1 MIRDMPIDINDLARR
16 GAASRIAELEQE
28 LAEIRAA
35 FPDTIGQRKGSVRG
49 RAGVGSAP
57 AAAAVAEHEPSSP
70 SSRSGKKKRTMSAEA
85 RARIS
90 AAQKA
95 RWAKLSIGR

>member
-1 MIRDMPIDINDLARR
+1 MPIDINDLARR

-28 LAEIRAA
+28 LADIRAT
-35 FPDTIGQRKGSVRG
+35 FPDTIGQRKDSGRG
-49 RAGVGSAP
+49 RAGAGSAP
-57 AAAAVAEHEPSSP
+57 AAPNVAEHERSAQ
-70 SSRSGKKKRTMSAEA
+70 SRSLGKKKRTMSAEA

-95 RWAKLSIGR
+95 RWAKQKRAK

>member
-35 FPDTIGQRKGSVRG
+35 FPDTVGPRKGSVRG
-49 RAGVGSAP
+49 RAGAGSAP
-57 AAAAVAEHEPSSP
+57 AAPSVAEHEPSAQ
-70 SSRSGKKKRTMSAEA
+70 SRSGKKKRTMSAEA

-95 RWAKLSIGR
+95 RWAKQKRAK

>member
-1 MIRDMPIDINDLARR
+1 MPIDMKDLARR

-28 LAEIRAA
+28 LADIRAA
-35 FPDTIGQRKGSVRG
+35 FPETAAQPIGKVRG
-49 RAGVGSAP
+49 RPRLTGAP
-57 AAAAVAEHEPSSP
+57 AAPNVSASEPSP
-70 SSRSGKKKRTMSAEA
+70 QAGSGKKKRTMSAEA

-95 RWAKLSIGR
+95 RWAKQKRAK